1 MRLAL
6 LTAHYPPAEVPCGV
20 GDYTRYLRAALVAA
34 GHETLVITSVRSR
47 ATEPATFLLAD
58 RWGLTDLTRVVRVI
72 RVHRPDAILLQYTPQ
87 HYGYGLAFKLLP
99 FCLRWTDPAPLVVTT
114 FHTLVGGRWISKAY
128 AALLAAGSH
137 GVVSTHAEL
146 TDLFR
151 RRLPWWAGKLR
162 EIPIGA
168 NIPAPQRDRAT
179 ARRDLRRRLGLGPEV
194 VLLGTFGFPAPG
206 KGFDTLIPALQ
217 SLNDS
222 SEVHL
227 VCVGETR
234 DEDRPR
240 RAHLE
245 ALAQRLGIDK
255 RIHWLG
261 GLSEQDVADTLS
273 GADAYVV
280 PYDDGASL
288 RRGTLMAG
296 FRIGLP
302 IVTTT
307 PRYPDSALHPGETIL
322 AVPPRSPAVLADC
335 LRSLLNDRQLQER
348 LRQAATRVGTRFDW
362 RAIAGRYADLVHEL
376 QGRRA

>member
-6 LTAHYPPAEVPCGV
+6 ITAHYPPAEVPCGV

-34 GHETLVITSVRSR
+34 GHETLVITSIRSH
-47 ATEPATFLLAD
+47 ATEPAIFPLAD
-58 RWGLTDLTRVVRVI
+58 RWGLTDLTRVVRLI
-72 RVHRPDAILLQYTPQ
+72 RAQRADAVLLQYTPE
-87 HYGYGLAFKLLP
+87 HYGFGPWFKLLP
-99 FCLRWTDPAPLVVTT
+99 FWIRGMRSAPLVVTT
-114 FHTLVGGRWISKAY
+114 FHTLVGGRWVSKLY
-128 AALLAAGSH
+128 AVLLAAGSH
-137 GVVSTHAEL
+137 GAVSTHAEL

-168 NIPAPQRDRAT
+168 NIPVPRVDRGAG
-179 ARRDLRRRLGLGPEV
+179 RRDLRQRLRLAEEAV
-194 VLLGTFGFPAPG
+194 VLGTFGFPAPG
-206 KGFDTLIPALQ
+206 KGLDTLIPALQ

-245 ALAQRLGIDK
+245 ALAQRLGVDK
-255 RIHWLG
+255 RIHWVG
-261 GLSEQDVADTLS
+261 GFSEQDVADTLS

-307 PRYPDSALHPGETIL
+307 PRYPDPALRPGETIL

-335 LRSLLNDRQLQER
+335 IRNLLNDRQLQER
-348 LRQAATRVGTRFDW
+348 LRQGATGIGDRFGW
-362 RAIAGRYADLVHEL
+362 RSIAGQYADLVQRL
-376 QGRRA
+376 LDRRA